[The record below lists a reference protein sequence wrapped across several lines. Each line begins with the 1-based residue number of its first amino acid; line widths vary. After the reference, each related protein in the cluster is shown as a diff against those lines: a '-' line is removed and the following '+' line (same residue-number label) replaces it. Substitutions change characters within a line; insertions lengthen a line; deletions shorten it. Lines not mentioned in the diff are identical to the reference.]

1 MEMSL
6 LAIAALLY
14 LGLALGVILV
24 VDNLVGLVFRDP
36 RAPVQPSFFD
46 IGRAFA
52 ASQKLYRK

>member
-6 LAIAALLY
+6 LLIAALLY
-14 LGLALGVILV
+14 LGLALGFILI

-36 RAPVQPSFFD
+36 RAPLQLPSFD
-46 IGRAFA
+46 ISRAFA

>member
-1 MEMSL
+1 MSL
-6 LAIAALLY
+6 LIIAALLY
-14 LGLALGVILV
+14 LGLALGFILV

-36 RAPVQPSFFD
+36 RAPVLLVSVY

>member
-6 LAIAALLY
+6 LLIAALLY
-14 LGLALGVILV
+14 LGLALGFILV

-36 RAPVQPSFFD
+36 RAPVQLRAFD

-52 ASQKLYRK
+52 ASQKLHRK

>member
-6 LAIAALLY
+6 LVIAALLY
-14 LGLALGVILV
+14 LGLALGFILV

-36 RAPVQPSFFD
+36 RQPVQPPSFD

-52 ASQKLYRK
+52 ASQKLHRK

>member
-1 MEMSL
+1 ML
-6 LAIAALLY
+6 LAIAALIY

-46 IGRAFA
+46 IGRAFI

>member
-6 LAIAALLY
+6 LIIAALLY
-14 LGLALGVILV
+14 LGLALGFILV

-36 RAPVQPSFFD
+36 RAPAQLVSVY

>member
-6 LAIAALLY
+6 LIIAALLY
-14 LGLALGVILV
+14 LGLALGFILV

-36 RAPVQPSFFD
+36 RAPVQRPSFD